1 MVSPACCRVTMSPK
15 CIRRRHTYGAQYDS
29 ENCTRR
35 REKRAANLRSST
47 QTLPCSKPV
56 IVGDGSL
63 FPVRVGRRKRRE
75 FLGPR
80 FLWTPCGATSAPA
93 VVAGHHLLSY

>member
-1 MVSPACCRVTMSPK
+1 MFFAAIERLLNLRGEPCLLQGYDVTEV
-15 CIRRRHTYGAQYDS
+15 HLGGDTLTGAQYDS

-35 REKRAANLRSST
+35 REKRAANLSASM

-63 FPVRVGRRKRRE
+63 FPVCVGR
-75 FLGPR
+75 
-80 FLWTPCGATSAPA
+80 
-93 VVAGHHLLSY
+93 